1 MEEYYVCLIEEVGP
15 EIHRRE
21 APLSSIEKYT
31 GLLPRQLLLH
41 WHRYGWSGYGNGI
54 FWCVNP
60 AEYEATMRSW
70 LLESGIQNPDTYHV
84 IARGAFGDIYMW
96 QQGTGSWLTVNA
108 VYARY
113 MRTTRH
119 IPTERFDDE
128 VQIFFASFDH
138 ASNDFEDL
146 FEKALTA
153 LGPLEPDEMYGF
165 VPAIAL
171 GGPVDLKHLQKVKTI
186 EHLTFL
192 SQLAPLTDW
201 GFPDFDSL

>member
-1 MEEYYVCLIEEVGP
+1 MDEYYVCLIEEVGP
-15 EIHRRE
+15 ETYRRE
-21 APLSSIEKYT
+21 VPVSSIERYT
-31 GLLPRQLLLH
+31 GILPRQLLSH
-41 WHRYGWSGYGNGI
+41 WHRYGWSGYGNGV

-60 AEYEATMRSW
+60 AEYEVAVRSW
-70 LLESGIQNPDTYHV
+70 LLESGIPDPDTYHV
-84 IARGAFGDIYMW
+84 IARGAFGDIYLW
-96 QQGTGSWLTVNA
+96 QQNTGSWLTINS

-113 MRTTRH
+113 MQSTRH

-128 VQIFFASFDH
+128 IKIFFASFDH

-153 LGPLEPDEMYGF
+153 LGPLQPDEMYGF
-165 VPAIAL
+165 VPALAL
-171 GGPVDLKHLQKVKTI
+171 GGPGDLKHLQKVKTI

-201 GFPDFDSL
+201 GFPDLDSV

>member
-1 MEEYYVCLIEEVGP
+1 MEEYYECLLEELGP
-15 EIHRRE
+15 AMKSRKVSLFSLE
-21 APLSSIEKYT
+21 AYAGT
-31 GLLPRQLLLH
+31 LPQQLLNQ
-41 WHRYGWSGYGNGI
+41 WHAYGWCGYGEGI
-54 FWCVNP
+54 FWTVNP
-60 AEYEATMRSW
+60 VDYEVTMRSW
-70 LLESGIQNPDTYHV
+70 LLESGIPDPDTYHV

-96 QQGTGSWLTVNA
+96 QQGTGSWLTVSA

-113 MRTTRH
+113 TQTTRH

-128 VQIFFASFDH
+128 IKIFFASFDH

-146 FEKALTA
+146 FEKALTV

-171 GGPVDLKHLQKVKTI
+171 GGPADLKHMQKVKTI

-192 SQLAPLTDW
+192 SQLAPLADW
-201 GFPDFDSL
+201 GFPDLDSL

>member
-1 MEEYYVCLIEEVGP
+1 MEEYYECLLEELGP
-15 EIHRRE
+15 AMKSRKVSLLSLE
-21 APLSSIEKYT
+21 AYAGT
-31 GLLPRQLLLH
+31 LPQQLLNQ
-41 WHRYGWSGYGNGI
+41 WHAYGWCGYAEGI
-54 FWCVNP
+54 FWTVNP
-60 AEYEATMRSW
+60 VDYEVTMRSW
-70 LLESGIQNPDTYHV
+70 LLESGIPDPDTYHV

-113 MRTTRH
+113 MQTTRH

-128 VQIFFASFDH
+128 IKIFFASFDH

-146 FEKALTA
+146 FEKALTV

-171 GGPVDLKHLQKVKTI
+171 GGPADLKHLQKLKTI

-201 GFPDFDSL
+201 GFPDLDSL